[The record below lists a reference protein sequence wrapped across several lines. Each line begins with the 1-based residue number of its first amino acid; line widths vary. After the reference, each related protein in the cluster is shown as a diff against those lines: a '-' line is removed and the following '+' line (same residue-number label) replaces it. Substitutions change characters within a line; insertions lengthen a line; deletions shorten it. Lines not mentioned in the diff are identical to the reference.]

1 MSGIAHQD
9 QISLVEARRH
19 IQINRTPKV
28 CPREVTDGEKMWDG
42 FCPMAHQL
50 LHVLLALRS
59 SFAGR
64 REAFPDAPNVPPPMC
79 AATGENAKS
88 NPASTGMELIEIA
101 VGPAH
106 RLR

>member
-64 REAFPDAPNVPPPMC
+64 REAFPVDLYVPNHMIVVHRQ
-79 AATGENAKS
+79 NAESK
-88 NPASTGMELIEIA
+88 PASTGMELIEIA

-106 RLR
+106 RLG